1 MLNLLG
7 FLNSVAFNWAILR
20 FRGVR
25 RCTLTENPG
34 ILEILGSLSL
44 LIISDTISL
53 SKLRFLSRIH
63 KVSMHSVHSL
73 LVLDCNFGAARSII
87 VRVTLLVIFIEPL
100 LVTALVNWLIAK
112 TLRGLKI
119 GMTSW
124 LLLEGLK
131 MARPR
136 IKLKL
141 RRVIE

>member
-1 MLNLLG
+1 M
-7 FLNSVAFNWAILR
+7 
-20 FRGVR
+20 
-25 RCTLTENPG
+25 
-34 ILEILGSLSL
+34 GSLSL

-53 SKLRFLSRIH
+53 SKLRFLSRIDE
-63 KVSMHSVHSL
+63 VSLHSVHRL
-73 LVLDCNFGAARSII
+73 LILDCNFGAARSII

-100 LVTALVNWLIAK
+100 LVTALVDWLIAK

-131 MARPR
+131 MARLR